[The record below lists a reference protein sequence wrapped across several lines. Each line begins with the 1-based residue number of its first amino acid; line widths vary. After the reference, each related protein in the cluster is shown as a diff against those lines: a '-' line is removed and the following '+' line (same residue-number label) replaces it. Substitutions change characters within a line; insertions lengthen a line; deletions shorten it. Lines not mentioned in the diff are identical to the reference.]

1 MNSFET
7 DMKRAFGSVN
17 FIAGLLIECFILWR
31 AGFQSDLFRISV
43 PVLTSL
49 PYSAAWLSEYQSG
62 FIKEYLPRCG
72 QTSYILGKF
81 LACGISGGAIPAIA
95 CSLYR
100 WLGEGNLHLLHGSE
114 EMPEKIFLVFLS
126 GMFWAV
132 AAAVLAAAA
141 NSRFVAYGG
150 SFVLF
155 YVLVILYERYFTA
168 LYCLYPVEWYAPEHM
183 WVLGDT
189 GTVLMLAGLIWIM
202 GILYYYILARC
213 MKHA

>member
-7 DMKRAFGSVN
+7 DMKRAMGSVN
-17 FIAGLLIECFILWR
+17 FMAGLLIECLILWR
-31 AGFQSDLFRISV
+31 SGFKSDLFRISI

-49 PYSAAWLSEYQSG
+49 PYSTAWLSEYQGG

-72 QTSYILGKF
+72 QNSYIWGKF
-81 LACGISGGAIPAIA
+81 FACGISGGVLPAAA
-95 CSLYR
+95 CFLYS
-100 WLGEGNLHLLHGSE
+100 WLGEGE
-114 EMPEKIFLVFLS
+114 ELPETVFLIFLS

-141 NSRFVAYGG
+141 NSRYVAYGG

-155 YVLVILYERYFTA
+155 YMLVILYERYFKT
-168 LYCLYPVEWYAPEHM
+168 LYCLYPVEWYAPEHR

-189 GTVLMLAGLIWIM
+189 GIVLMLLGLILIM
-202 GILYYYILARC
+202 GILYYSILARC
-213 MKHA
+213 MKNA